1 MELPMNNLK
10 TLVAATA
17 LACGALVGA
26 PAAIATP
33 LPIGGPW
40 VVLDQMMSVGD
51 FFTAPDGGTVW
62 TLNCPAS
69 GCNFVITDF
78 AVVTDQFKVFDG
90 GVLIATTPL
99 MPDWFGIGA
108 TDPFESPPFTLD
120 PDIAFAS
127 GNFSSLVIALG
138 AGAHSLEISDI
149 HIPPHCRRWSSVPGR
164 NRRIQ
169 GDDCDDSRTRYG
181 YAAGACARRPRLRSA
196 QDALVLR
203 DRRSRRSSDPRSR
216 SAAGVFVG
224 CGQFVV

>member
-69 GCNFVITDF
+69 GCDFVITDF

-149 HIPPHCRRWSSVPGR
+149 HIPPIAVDGPPFPDGTVAFKAT
-164 NRRIQ
+164 IATIPEPATVTLL
-169 GDDCDDSRTRYG
+169 GLALFG
-181 YAAGACARRPRLRSA
+181 LGFARRKTR
-196 QDALVLR
+196 
-203 DRRSRRSSDPRSR
+203 
-216 SAAGVFVG
+216 
-224 CGQFVV
+224 